1 MCYLSAAIQRP
12 REQIVDENAV
22 GPYHLFGIISKVSIV
37 SGNHP
42 FLILL
47 LGCSR
52 NLETK
57 EVPMMRMFRWTG
69 VVLGLQTHIF
79 LCLHLDV
86 PTFFFLKLAL
96 VVLISMI

>member
-12 REQIVDENAV
+12 REQTVDENVV
-22 GPYHLFGIISKVSIV
+22 GPYHLFGTISKVSIV
-37 SGNHP
+37 SRNHP

-69 VVLGLQTHIF
+69 IVWGLQTHIF

-86 PTFFFLKLAL
+86 PTFFKLAL

>member
-1 MCYLSAAIQRP
+1 MK
-12 REQIVDENAV
+12 QIVDENVV
-22 GPYHLFGIISKVSIV
+22 GPYHLFGTISKVSIV
-37 SGNHP
+37 YGNHP

-52 NLETK
+52 NLETN
-57 EVPMMRMFRWTG
+57 EVPMMRMFRWTRG
-69 VVLGLQTHIF
+69 VLGFQTHIF

-86 PTFFFLKLAL
+86 PTFFLKLAL